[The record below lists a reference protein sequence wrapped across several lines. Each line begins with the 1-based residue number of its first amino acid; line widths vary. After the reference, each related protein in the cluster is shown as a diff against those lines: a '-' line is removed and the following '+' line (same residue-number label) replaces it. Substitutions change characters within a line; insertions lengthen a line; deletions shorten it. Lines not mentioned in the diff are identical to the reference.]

1 MNSFNYNM
9 PNNISKEENEE
20 LRRQELRN
28 KEKEIRQQRIREK
41 MEKEAK
47 MRMEIMAKASQYINQ
62 FYEERKKRIALNHEK
77 LLNSTGNQNNSSSG
91 SPWGMVESSFT
102 GSTSNADRMKEAIL
116 NRNREQKK

>member
-1 MNSFNYNM
+1 M
-9 PNNISKEENEE
+9 PYNISKEASEE
-20 LRRQELRN
+20 MKRQELRD
-28 KEKEIRQQRIREK
+28 KERQMRQERIKQK

-47 MRMEIMAKASQYINQ
+47 MRMEIMRKASEYINQ

-77 LLNSTGNQNNSSSG
+77 LLNSDGNQNNSSSG